1 MFVEVKVVN
10 WLFLLFPGLT
20 LALMIIIS
28 SIDVVT
34 VLVEVSEAVTE
45 TTFVTPVVVTN
56 MSEVID
62 VVVTVWELVVDS
74 VVREVNV

>member
-1 MFVEVKVVN
+1 MEVKVVN
-10 WLFLLFPGLT
+10 WLFLLLPGLT
-20 LALMIIIS
+20 LALMMINNS
-28 SIDVVT
+28 TDAVT
-34 VLVEVSEAVTE
+34 MLVEVSEAVTE

>member
-56 MSEVID
+56 MLEVID
-62 VVVTVWELVVDS
+62 VDVTVWELVVDS

>member
-1 MFVEVKVVN
+1 MEVKVVN
-10 WLFLLFPGLT
+10 WLFLLLPGLT
-20 LALMIIIS
+20 LALMMINNS
-28 SIDVVT
+28 TDAVT
-34 VLVEVSEAVTE
+34 MLVEVSEAVTE

-56 MSEVID
+56 TSEVID

>member
-20 LALMIIIS
+20 LALMITIS
-28 SIDVVT
+28 SIDAVT

-45 TTFVTPVVVTN
+45 SIFVASVVVTN

>member
-1 MFVEVKVVN
+1 MEVKVVS

-28 SIDVVT
+28 SIDSLT
-34 VLVEVSEAVTE
+34 VLVVISEVVTE

-56 MSEVID
+56 MLEVID
-62 VVVTVWELVVDS
+62 VDVTVWEEVVDS